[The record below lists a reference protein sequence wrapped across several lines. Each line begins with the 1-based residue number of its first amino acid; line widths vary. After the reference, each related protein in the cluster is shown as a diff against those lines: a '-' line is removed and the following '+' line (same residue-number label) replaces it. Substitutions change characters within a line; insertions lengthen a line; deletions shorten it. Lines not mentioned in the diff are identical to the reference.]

1 MSGKHRALTPH
12 HQDTPMTTRTDY
24 IEKIKRQ
31 LDELNASMTQLET
44 RAQDAKDDARATYQ
58 DEMAK
63 LRQQSQLALAKLEEI
78 KISTEEGWGK
88 VATEMDKVRDAF
100 VHSFRYFKSQI

>member
-1 MSGKHRALTPH
+1 
-12 HQDTPMTTRTDY
+12 MTTRTDY

-31 LDELNASMTQLET
+31 LDELNATMTQLEA

-58 DEMAK
+58 EEMAK

-78 KISTEEGWGK
+78 KTSTEEGWEK

-100 VHSFRYFKSQI
+100 VHAFRYFKSQI

>member
-1 MSGKHRALTPH
+1 
-12 HQDTPMTTRTDY
+12 MTTRTDY

-44 RAQDAKDDARATYQ
+44 RAHDAKADAKATYR
-58 DEMAK
+58 EEIAK
-63 LRQQSQLALAKLEEI
+63 LRHQSQLALAKLEEI
-78 KISTEEGWGK
+78 KSSTEEGWEK

>member
-1 MSGKHRALTPH
+1 
-12 HQDTPMTTRTDY
+12 MTTRTDY

-31 LDELNASMTQLET
+31 LDELNATMTQLEA
-44 RAQDAKDDARATYQ
+44 RAQDAKDDARATYHE
-58 DEMAK
+58 EMAK

-78 KISTEEGWGK
+78 KTSTEEGWEK

-100 VHSFRYFKSQI
+100 VHAFRYFKSQI